1 MDNNHPPRPLAAG
14 TVKSAESLGMATA
27 SADEVAR
34 FAAIADAWWDPEG
47 EFRPLHRLN
56 PTRIAYIRDRIAGH
70 FGRDSL
76 APRPLDGLRILD
88 VGCGGGLVAEPMTR
102 LGAQVTGI
110 DADQRGVTI
119 AEAHAR
125 KFGLAIRY
133 RCALPEDLLD
143 ADEPPFD
150 AVVSMEVVEHVSDPS
165 AFLSVCSDLLAP
177 GGVLILATLNRT
189 LKSLALAK
197 IGAEYILRWV
207 PAGTHDWRKFIR
219 PSELAA
225 GLRRCGLRIEDVSG
239 MRYDPLRDRWSLS
252 PTDLDINYL
261 VCASKPR

>member
-1 MDNNHPPRPLAAG
+1 MDNNQRPRPVRAG
-14 TVKSAESLGMATA
+14 TTENQGIATA

-34 FAAIADAWWDPEG
+34 FAAVADAWWDPAG

-76 APRPLDGLRILD
+76 APRPLSGLRILD
-88 VGCGGGLVAEPMTR
+88 VGCGGGLVAEPMAR
-102 LGAQVTGI
+102 LGAAVTGI
-110 DADQRGVTI
+110 DADQRGVHI

-125 KFGLAIRY
+125 KSGLAITY
-133 RCALPEDLLD
+133 RCALPEDLLRAHD
-143 ADEPPFD
+143 SPFD
-150 AVVSMEVVEHVSDPS
+150 AVVSMEVVEHVTDPD
-165 AFLSVCSDLLAP
+165 AFLSICAALLRP
-177 GGVLILATLNRT
+177 GGVLVLSTINRT

-207 PAGTHDWRKFIR
+207 PPGTHDWRKFVR

-225 GLRRCGLRIEDVSG
+225 GLRRCGMRIEDVTG
-239 MRYDPLRDRWSLS
+239 MRYDPLADRWSLS
-252 PTDLDINYL
+252 TTDLDVNYL
-261 VCASKPR
+261 ISATRPA